1 MCSVSNILEISYVLL
16 VQYCLIW
23 PPIAFVLLYHR
34 LLLLTSHFSFNR
46 TVYKMLYFLIK
57 LLAIRHSLCKT
68 SQSQTL
74 ISLSPIPSSD
84 LWVYSLRSL
93 SLKNYLL
100 VLANCLG
107 RYSKNK
113 AEKFTQDTV
122 KGMQS

>member
-1 MCSVSNILEISYVLL
+1 MCSVSDVLEISYVLL
-16 VQYCLIW
+16 VKYCWIW
-23 PPIAFVLLYHR
+23 SPIDFVLLYHR

-57 LLAIRHSLCKT
+57 LLGIRHSLCKT

-74 ISLSPIPSSD
+74 LSLSPIPSFD
-84 LWVYSLRSL
+84 LWVCSLRSL

-100 VLANCLG
+100 VPANSLC

-113 AEKFTQDTV
+113 VEKFTQDAV
-122 KGMQS
+122 KEM